1 VQLLMRVKICGL
13 CRPEDALLAAEAGA
27 DYAGVILAPGGPRT
41 RSESAAESIWAAAG
55 AVARAGVFVDP
66 DVDDAIGMAERL
78 GLAVVQLHGDETQAM
93 VARLRAAGPWRVW
106 KAVRPRTGQDF
117 ADAAR
122 LWSGRVDGLLVDG
135 FAEHARGGTGERFPW
150 FEVAQHRAA
159 LDADTALI
167 VAGGLSPDNVAA
179 AIECLAPD
187 AVDVSSGVEAT
198 RGVKSEQKLR
208 SFIEAARI
216 ARPGMEEAGK
226 HG

>member
-1 VQLLMRVKICGL
+1 VQLLMQVKICGL
-13 CRPEDALLAAEAGA
+13 CRPEDARLAAGAGA

-41 RSESAAESIWAAAG
+41 RSESAAAGIWAAAG
-55 AVARAGVFVDP
+55 AVARVGVYVDP
-66 DVDDAIGMAERL
+66 DIDAAAGMAERL
-78 GLAVVQLHGDETQAM
+78 GLSVVQLHGDETPAM

-106 KAVRPRTGQDF
+106 KAVRPRTGQEF

-122 LWSGRVDGLLVDG
+122 LWSGHADGLLVDG
-135 FAEHARGGTGERFPW
+135 FSMHARGGTGERFPW
-150 FEVAQHRAA
+150 TEVAQHRGA
-159 LDADTALI
+159 LGADTALI

-187 AVDVSSGVEAT
+187 AVDVSSGVEAM
-198 RGVKSEQKLR
+198 RGMKSEQKLR
-208 SFIEAARI
+208 SFIQAART